1 MRLFTNK
8 IIRIDADWKREGGG
22 GVGGIFSPYFTA
34 GETVVY
40 ENDKRDVSLR

>member
-1 MRLFTNK
+1 LTQ
-8 IIRIDADWKREGGG
+8 IGREKEGG
-22 GVGGIFSPYFTA
+22 GVGGIFPPYFTA